1 MKMKWSWMCCLLLMA
16 GLWGCKSASPEQFVT
31 DQQEETRA
39 AIRSV
44 VKDPQRSGAML
55 AVVDVFQADVKT
67 IAADTAEIRKRIAA
81 AQADYDTSRAEM
93 QKLYDELGVQVDRL
107 CGSAKRHSMEL
118 RRQCSEVEWNAI
130 MERQGTKAPK
140 NIL

>member
-1 MKMKWSWMCCLLLMA
+1 MRSGIACCLLLLA
-16 GLWGCKSASPEQFVT
+16 GLWGCRSASPEKFIA

-44 VKDPQRSGAML
+44 VKDPQRSAAML

-107 CGSAKRHSMEL
+107 CGSAKRHSTEL